1 MCVCVWKFV
10 LTVLFFAFVMGCG
23 SNLEKQRKKSTLL
36 SMMFYMS
43 DGRDVSD
50 DELDALTSSL
60 TQHQA
65 EAVKRRVNTLSTTM
79 RKKKGANKMHVK
91 DIFPTPDNSSPVCST
106 PLCLFVYFLSCP
118 FEPH

>member
-1 MCVCVWKFV
+1 
-10 LTVLFFAFVMGCG
+10 
-23 SNLEKQRKKSTLL
+23 
-36 SMMFYMS
+36 MS

-50 DELDALTSSL
+50 DELEALTSSL

-79 RKKKGANKMHVK
+79 RKKKGAGKMHVK

-106 PLCLFVYFLSCP
+106 PLCVFYPVLWNLIDWREKREMEGKSGGINP
-118 FEPH
+118 EAES

>member
-1 MCVCVWKFV
+1 MAVRLVWWQCVVYI
-10 LTVLFFAFVMGCG
+10 L
-23 SNLEKQRKKSTLL
+23 
-36 SMMFYMS
+36 

-60 TQHQA
+60 TRHQA

-91 DIFPTPDNSSPVCST
+91 DIFPTPDNSSPVCNT
-106 PLCLFVYFLSCP
+106 LFKKKICF
-118 FEPH
+118 